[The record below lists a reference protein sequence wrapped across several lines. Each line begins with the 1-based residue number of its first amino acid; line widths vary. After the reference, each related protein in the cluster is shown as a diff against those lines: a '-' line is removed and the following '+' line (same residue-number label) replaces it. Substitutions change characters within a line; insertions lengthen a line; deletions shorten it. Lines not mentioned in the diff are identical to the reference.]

1 MFDANYLVP
10 IYLAYS
16 ASALALTVWLA
27 RSLFRDGAVF
37 LADVFDEPEIGQAV
51 NRLLVTGFYMLNL
64 GYAFAIL
71 KTNRAET
78 ATDAFEV
85 LAAKLGV
92 LLLSL
97 ALIHFVNLF
106 VFTRIRRHR
115 EMASLEPPVAPQRW
129 VTPPPAAPG
138 AAFPTYPSQ

>member
-1 MFDANYLVP
+1 MIDDNYLVP

-16 ASALALTVWLA
+16 ACAVALTVWLA

-37 LADVFDEPEIGQAV
+37 LADVFDEPEIGRAV

-71 KTNRAET
+71 KTNQADS

-85 LAAKLGV
+85 LAAKLGI

-138 AAFPTYPSQ
+138 AAFPTAPNR